1 MTQQEFVLGH
11 WVERLA
17 ARLDALVSDEWKV
30 EYALS
35 GLQRQGEEVLGLS
48 GSKNSYTTENIRE
61 RIARSHLE
69 YRPRPRQDSEY
80 QRNVSASLNGI
91 LETLREHPILDK
103 AIHTSDDRL
112 VVGLD
117 LVDQHP

>member
-48 GSKNSYTTENIRE
+48 GSTNSYTTENIRE

-91 LETLREHPILDK
+91 LETLREHPIL
-103 AIHTSDDRL
+103 
-112 VVGLD
+112 GLRG
-117 LVDQHP
+117 

>member
-48 GSKNSYTTENIRE
+48 GSTNSYTTENIRE

-69 YRPRPRQDSEY
+69 YRPSRLMKNGGLGYRERAGAGIETSVG
-80 QRNVSASLNGI
+80 RRFGVSGAPGG
-91 LETLREHPILDK
+91 P
-103 AIHTSDDRL
+103 
-112 VVGLD
+112 
-117 LVDQHP
+117 